1 MERVLNGTCR
11 RVAIDSNCFIYLIE
25 GSPYADK
32 LTTLFQ
38 KMESKTV
45 MGVTSTLTLTEVL
58 TGPFKA
64 KDEHLAEEYRAALLH
79 FPNLKFRELDNSV
92 AIRSAEYKAKYGLK
106 TPDAIQLA
114 TAVVEEADAFVT
126 NDMDFKKAD
135 FPVIFL

>member
-1 MERVLNGTCR
+1 MERILNGTCR

-32 LTTLFQ
+32 LSALFQ
-38 KMESKTV
+38 RMESKSV
-45 MGVTSTLTLTEVL
+45 IGVTSALTLTEVL
-58 TGPFKA
+58 TGPYKA
-64 KDEHLAEEYRAALLH
+64 NDDRLAEEYRATLLH

-92 AIRSAEYKAKYGLK
+92 AVRSAEYKAKYGLK

-114 TAVVEEADAFVT
+114 TAVLEEVDAFVT
-126 NDMDFKKAD
+126 NDLDFKKVD